1 MTLKSK
7 GKSQKAKV
15 KSLSKGRGDAD
26 AGRPVSP
33 SSRKPSTSS
42 TRKSPASS
50 SRKISVAIVG
60 AGRLGTA
67 LASALDA
74 CGYEVRALAS
84 RGAAGARRAAAS
96 VGLKTLALGVGE
108 LGRLPTVELLFIT
121 TPDDALSETVASLA
135 SLDEAR
141 ARVALHTSGA
151 LSSEVLAP
159 LRARGY
165 GVGSMHPLAAVSEPS
180 AGARSLRQAFYCVEG
195 DAAAVRAAR
204 RVVRDLGG
212 RSFSIKP
219 EDKALYHA
227 AAVMTAGHVVALFD
241 TALDTLRR
249 CGLDERHAREVF
261 LPLLRSTVENLSTQ
275 TPERAL
281 TGSFARADAE
291 TVLKHL
297 ESLRGLRDS
306 DALSTYLA
314 LGEHSLKLAER
325 AGASREAV
333 ARVRRA
339 LSKAR

>member
-1 MTLKSK
+1 M
-7 GKSQKAKV
+7 
-15 KSLSKGRGDAD
+15 
-26 AGRPVSP
+26 
-33 SSRKPSTSS
+33 
-42 TRKSPASS
+42 
-50 SRKISVAIVG
+50 IVG

-74 CGYEVRALAS
+74 CGYEVSALVS

-96 VGLKTLALGVGE
+96 VKLKTLALGAGE
-108 LGRLPTVELLFIT
+108 LERLPSVELLFIT
-121 TPDDALSETVASLA
+121 TPDDALGETVASLA
-135 SLDEAR
+135 SLTGVR

-165 GVGSMHPLAAVSEPS
+165 GVGSMHPLASVSEPS
-180 AGARSLRQAFYCVEG
+180 VGAQSLRRAFYCVEG
-195 DAAAVRAAR
+195 DARAVRAAR

-212 RSFSIKP
+212 RSFSIRP

-241 TALDTLRR
+241 TALETLRR
-249 CGLDERHAREVF
+249 CGLDERQAREVF

-281 TGSFARADAE
+281 TGSFSRADAE
-291 TVLKHL
+291 TVLKHI
-297 ESLRGLRDS
+297 ESLRELRDS
-306 DALSTYLA
+306 DALSTYIA

-325 AGASREAV
+325 AGVSRESV

>member
-1 MTLKSK
+1 MTLKATVKAKGKGQKAK
-7 GKSQKAKV
+7 GKS
-15 KSLSKGRGDAD
+15 LNTGRGDVD

-33 SSRKPSTSS
+33 SPRKP
-42 TRKSPASS
+42 
-50 SRKISVAIVG
+50 SVAIVG

-74 CGYEVRALAS
+74 CGYEVRALVS
-84 RGAAGARRAAAS
+84 RRAAGARRAAAR
-96 VGLKTLALGVGE
+96 VGLKTLALGAGE
-108 LGRLPTVELLFIT
+108 SERLPQVELLFIT
-121 TPDDALSETVASLA
+121 TPDDALEETVASLS
-135 SLDEAR
+135 SLTDVR

-165 GVGSMHPLAAVSEPS
+165 VAGSMHPLAAVSEPL
-180 AGARSLRQAFYCVEG
+180 AGAQSLRRAFYCVEG
-195 DAAAVRAAR
+195 DAGAVRAAR

-241 TALDTLRR
+241 TALDTLRH
-249 CGLDERHAREVF
+249 CGLDERQAREVF
-261 LPLLRSTVENLSTQ
+261 LPLLRSTVENLSAQ

-281 TGSFARADAE
+281 TGSFARADVE

-306 DALSTYLA
+306 DALATYVV
-314 LGEHSLKLAER
+314 LGEHSLKLASR
-325 AGASREAV
+325 AGAGRDAV
-333 ARVRRA
+333 EKVRRA